1 MSFVA
6 ITKVKYPDSLKTEIR
21 DIGLNMIPIA
31 KQQPGFISIGFH
43 RSRTSNE
50 TMMYW
55 EWESK
60 ADHEACMTCHA
71 WASIMAQSKA
81 AFQNE
86 ETEFSIETFERLA

>member
-6 ITKVKYPDSLKTEIR
+6 ITKVKYPDSLKAEIR

-43 RSRTSNE
+43 QSHASNE

-55 EWESK
+55 EWESQ
-60 ADHEACMTCHA
+60 ADHEACMTCDA
-71 WASIMAQSKA
+71 WESIMAQSND
-81 AFQNE
+81 AFQNKD
-86 ETEFSIETFERLA
+86 TEFSIETFERLA